1 DDRRRTT
8 KHFSKEDEKEFNRN
22 RSSKTNVEAAKREWR
37 LYQKRQAA
45 LSTKLA
51 KDNGKIDKLRDQ
63 LTKARKLSDA
73 QKKRAAAKEAALQR
87 EKQKNKELQQRL
99 ADQFALKKQAF
110 IDALVMAGT
119 PPAQAEKMFMEYV
132 KKA

>member
-1 DDRRRTT
+1 MTIADVIQPNT
-8 KHFSKEDEKEFNRN
+8 SKEDEKEFNRN

-37 LYQKRQAA
+37 LYQKRRAA

-73 QKKRAAAKEAALQR
+73 QKNGRQQKEAALQR
-87 EKQKNKELQQRL
+87 EKQKTRRLQQRL
-99 ADQFALKKQAF
+99 P
-110 IDALVMAGT
+110 ISSH
-119 PPAQAEKMFMEYV
+119 
-132 KKA
+132 